1 MQPVAREG
9 QVASLCVKRF
19 NRAEYVARIPH
30 KYDLLCPRV
39 PLPKHLPDGRGACQV
54 LFREVCAP
62 GQAAGGG
69 DGAVERLNLSLA
81 ESSQG
86 PHPRAPQAVDNLEV
100 RNLAQWPRGVGPEP
114 PLPDRL
120 GDDHRLQETLRVG

>member
-30 KYDLLCPRV
+30 KYDLFRPRV
-39 PLPKHLPDGRGACQV
+39 PLAKHLPDDRGACQA
-54 LFREVCAP
+54 LFREVRAP
-62 GQAAGGG
+62 GQAAGGD

-86 PHPRAPQAVDNLEV
+86 PQSRAPQAVDDL
-100 RNLAQWPRGVGPEP
+100 GV
-114 PLPDRL
+114 
-120 GDDHRLQETLRVG
+120 